1 MDHLE
6 HCDRL
11 AVEIER
17 FAALVETV
25 SPSTP
30 VPSCPGWTADDVAL
44 HLGTVHR
51 WAEHLVRVRAAT
63 RIPSS
68 DMGLDEGPVDGTWI
82 RLGGA
87 ALLGTLRASDP
98 ADSMWAWGSDPHVR
112 FWSRRQLHETLVH
125 RFDLELAE
133 GHRPAAAASV
143 AADTIDEFL
152 VNLANAEH
160 FSPKVARLRGSG
172 ESIVLHATDTGN
184 AWTVRLDPDRFD
196 VLAGEQPATASMSGP
211 AVTMALVLYRRL
223 PLADSELE
231 VAGAHGLVEFWIANS
246 ALE

>member
-1 MDHLE
+1 M
-6 HCDRL
+6 
-11 AVEIER
+11 
-17 FAALVETV
+17 
-25 SPSTP
+25 SPST
-30 VPSCPGWTADDVAL
+30 WAL
-44 HLGTVHR
+44 STGGRNTWSVS
-51 WAEHLVRVRAAT
+51 APPT

-68 DMGLDEGPVDGTWI
+68 EMGLDEGPVDGTWI

-98 ADSMWAWGSDPHVR
+98 ANSMWAWGSDQHVR

-125 RFDLELAE
+125 RFDLEIAE
-133 GHRPAAAASV
+133 GHRPTAAAYV

-152 VNLANAEH
+152 VNLANAEY

-172 ESIVLHATDTGN
+172 ESIVLRATDTGN

-196 VLAGEQPATASMSGP
+196 VLAGEQQATASMSGQ

-223 PLADSELE
+223 SLADSGLE
-231 VAGAHGLVEFWIANS
+231 VAGAHSLVEFWIANS

>member
-6 HCDRL
+6 HCDHL

-30 VPSCPGWTADDVAL
+30 VPSCPGWTVDDVAL
-44 HLGTVHR
+44 HLGSVHR
-51 WAEHLVRVRAAT
+51 WAEHLVRVRAAA
-63 RIPSS
+63 RIGSS
-68 DMGLDEGPVDGTWI
+68 EMGLDAGPVDGEWI

-98 ADSMWAWGSDPHVR
+98 TDSMWAWGSDQHVR

-125 RFDLELAE
+125 RFDLEIAV
-133 GHRPAAAASV
+133 GHHPAAAANV

-152 VNLANAEH
+152 VNLARAEY
-160 FSPKVARLRGSG
+160 FSPTVALLRGSG
-172 ESIVLHATDTGN
+172 ESIVLRATDTGN
-184 AWTVRLDPDRFD
+184 AWTLRLDPDRFE
-196 VLAGEQPATASMSGP
+196 VLAGEQRATASVSGR
-211 AVTMALVLYRRL
+211 AVAMALVLYRRL
-223 PLADSELE
+223 PLADSDLK
-231 VAGAHGLVEFWIANS
+231 VAGARGLVEFWIANS